1 MCDTPTDNCNCQEGH
16 ETEMHEMNQSE
27 RLQHMAERLR
37 PLYERLTDHPLYRS
51 FHTIDDLRVFMEA
64 HVFAVWDFMS
74 LLKALQRALTCVEI
88 PWLPSLYPESR
99 RLINEIVLGEE
110 SDIYG
115 TQPVSHFELY
125 LHAMREA
132 GASTEAIDT
141 LLSQLREGSN
151 LNAAIALSSAP
162 LPAQQFLRVTF
173 QIIAQGELHAIAAAF
188 TFGREDLIPEMF
200 RGFVRD
206 LDLADAVEPA
216 DTHPR
221 LSSRVATLRW
231 YLDRH
236 IEVDGEDHG
245 PMALRM
251 ISELCADDAVKWKQ
265 AGEAAET
272 ALRARIALWD
282 GIAAS
287 LASRPKTPIH

>member
-74 LLKALQRALTCVEI
+74 LLKALQRSLTCVEI
-88 PWLPSLYPESR
+88 PWVPTRFPASR
-99 RLINEIVLGEE
+99 RLVNEIVLGEE
-110 SDIYG
+110 SDLYG
-115 TQPVSHFELY
+115 TRPMSHFELY

-132 GASTEAIDT
+132 GASTHAIDA
-141 LLSQLREGSN
+141 LLRRIEAGDAWPTAL
-151 LNAAIALSSAP
+151 ALSGAP
-162 LPAQQFLRVTF
+162 ATAQKFVWSTF
-173 QIIAQGELHAIAAAF
+173 ALIETGKLHAIAAAF

-200 RGFVRD
+200 RGFIRD
-206 LDLADAVEPA
+206 QDAQLQGK
-216 DTHPR
+216 
-221 LSSRVATLRW
+221 LSTLRW

-245 PMALRM
+245 PMALLM
-251 ISELCADDAVKWKQ
+251 IAELCGNDPTKWEE
-265 AGEAAET
+265 ASEAAET

-282 GIAAS
+282 GIA
-287 LASRPKTPIH
+287 LRLIESRSVSVH